1 MSNLLLSFE
10 ENTNGSRTA
19 PADGS
24 GVTAW
29 LTTAVIQNPQ
39 DGYYPTVGSPAASGT
54 TSGGACTLSGLS
66 GSDAYW
72 VCIVDA
78 GTQSHWFKVGVGSAG
93 SGTTYPFTYVPSP
106 VAETSITEITSST
119 LSVSNPTGPVV
130 DIEYSPPGP
139 TAVPAIK
146 GVLTGSISGP
156 LSDTLFGSS
165 PSLAFEY
172 HFVFSASSEI
182 FTEPLDGGIYLVT
195 ARVTFRGFT
204 AATGSVEVDVVTGA
218 SGKFGAELSYGA
230 TPEDGLTVVISEP
243 LAWTKGD
250 SLYLQVSASDS
261 GVYVDGATFYTPS
274 VVTITQLAAEI

>member
-39 DGYYPTVGSPAASGT
+39 DGYYPTVGSPDASGT

-106 VAETSITEITSST
+106 VAETT
-119 LSVSNPTGPVV
+119 PT
-130 DIEYSPPGP
+130 
-139 TAVPAIK
+139 PA
-146 GVLTGSISGP
+146 LTQIGGRIFLGAYQTG
-156 LSDTLFGSS
+156 LSS
-165 PSLAFEY
+165 PTLVGFDEQDFAVGGVAATFPDISVGPAGLYVVTASVLLVGTDASAGYCEMFVANGGAVNGQASAYASGTGLVGLNFSDVWNLDENTTVEVKIITPDDSAYQIFGVHPATDFSSNTSLAVAY
-172 HFVFSASSEI
+172 V
-182 FTEPLDGGIYLVT
+182 GGT
-195 ARVTFRGFT
+195 
-204 AATGSVEVDVVTGA
+204 
-218 SGKFGAELSYGA
+218 
-230 TPEDGLTVVISEP
+230 IS
-243 LAWTKGD
+243 
-250 SLYLQVSASDS
+250 
-261 GVYVDGATFYTPS
+261 
-274 VVTITQLAAEI
+274 